1 MPAGST
7 YSTIATT
14 TFGSNATEYTF
25 NSIPTTYTDLVLISN
40 WKFTATTPQY
50 AIQVGNGSVD
60 TGNNYSLTWM
70 GSTSSV
76 TSSRESNTSRISL
89 YQFYGGSAN
98 GQVAIQ
104 NFQNYSNTTTNKTIL
119 YRLSDIDEMGMG
131 VGLWRSTSAINTIK
145 VFSPNGTIAAGAT
158 FTLYGIAAA

>member
-25 NSIPTTYTDLVLISN
+25 SSIPTTYTDLILISN
-40 WKFTATTPQY
+40 WKFTTSTPQY
-50 AIQVGNGSVD
+50 GIQVGNGSVD
-60 TGNNYSLTWM
+60 TGNNYSLTWL
-70 GSTSSV
+70 GNTSTA
-76 TSSRESNTSRISL
+76 TSSREANVSRISF
-89 YQFYGGSAN
+89 YQFYGGSTN
-98 GQVAIQ
+98 GQVAIAQ
-104 NFQNYSNTTTNKTIL
+104 FQNYSNTTTNKTIL
-119 YRLSDIDEMGMG
+119 YRLSDIDEMGHG
-131 VGLWRSTSAINTIK
+131 VGLWRGTSAINTIK